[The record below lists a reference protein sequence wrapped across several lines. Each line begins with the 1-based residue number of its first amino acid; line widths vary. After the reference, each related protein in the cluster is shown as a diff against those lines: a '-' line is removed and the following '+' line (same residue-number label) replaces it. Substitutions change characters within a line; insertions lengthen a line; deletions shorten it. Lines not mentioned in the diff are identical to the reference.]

1 MYLRAQFLLT
11 LCLLTGMLPDVTTTL
26 CLFFIFVTHKL
37 KAVYTI
43 TRHVTSRD
51 VTHSINVLLHE
62 KTVAIHFIM
71 RNNTNH
77 IIQRINAP
85 TGVYSNME
93 FVVLRSHGKYAW
105 KVTKCNSDQGQKQ
118 HTVLY
123 NLDYT
128 WALAMFPIYIRGK
141 GSCSEPQSFV

>member
-93 FVVLRSHGKYAW
+93 FVVLRSHGKYA
-105 KVTKCNSDQGQKQ
+105 
-118 HTVLY
+118 
-123 NLDYT
+123 
-128 WALAMFPIYIRGK
+128 
-141 GSCSEPQSFV
+141 